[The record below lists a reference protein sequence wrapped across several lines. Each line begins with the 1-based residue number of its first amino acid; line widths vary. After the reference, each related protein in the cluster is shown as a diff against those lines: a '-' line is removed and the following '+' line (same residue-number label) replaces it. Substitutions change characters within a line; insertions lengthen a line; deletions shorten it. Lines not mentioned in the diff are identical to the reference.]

1 MGGGFGGQQQQGGF
15 GGGFGGQ
22 RFNQMPQQQGFGG
35 GFGGQQGGFGN
46 TFARTMPSQQG
57 GVGSFDPGGIRSTPV
72 RPPRQQG
79 FGSSL
84 GSFLGGQGFNMPQQR
99 QQDMFTPQ
107 IGRRGPQQ
115 GFGPDVNNYARP
127 MRNPMQQMGG
137 PQPSQQER
145 QYNQQMNAVSQNML
159 RQYGGD
165 EGNPAYQ
172 AAMQAQDQQLRSQ
185 FGIPQTEAAQ
195 PGSLVAGPGSMNASQ
210 AASQVVAQPGGNLL
224 GGAFFGGGSQPVL
237 GTPGGNLVGGMDPR
251 MLRPNVNRSLSQPQ
265 MPPNP
270 YAQQVRQEDPRMQ
283 AMRMMQR
290 MNFGGGGGY
299 NF

>member
-1 MGGGFGGQQQQGGF
+1 MSKGGSPMGGGFGGQQQQGGF

-22 RFNQMPQQQGFGG
+22 RFNQMPQQQQG

-46 TFARTMPSQQG
+46 TFARTMPPQQG
-57 GVGSFDPGGIRSTPV
+57 FGGGFDPGGVRSTPV
-72 RPPRQQG
+72 TPPRQQG

-115 GFGPDVNNYARP
+115 DFG
-127 MRNPMQQMGG
+127 Q
-137 PQPSQQER
+137 
-145 QYNQQMNAVSQNML
+145 
-159 RQYGGD
+159 
-165 EGNPAYQ
+165 
-172 AAMQAQDQQLRSQ
+172 
-185 FGIPQTEAAQ
+185 
-195 PGSLVAGPGSMNASQ
+195 SQ

-251 MLRPNVNRSLSQPQ
+251 MLRPNVNRSLSQQQ

-290 MNFGGGGGY
+290 MRFGGGGGY

>member
-46 TFARTMPSQQG
+46 TFARTMPPQQG
-57 GVGSFDPGGIRSTPV
+57 FGGGFDPGGIRSTPV

-115 GFGPDVNNYARP
+115 EDFDRFEAQNAAEASMGMPAYDANTDLLRGMGINIAQPPQQQPQVSPIPPLLQQDPGGFPLEGQRFSQSKAASQAP
-127 MRNPMQQMGG
+127 MDSRSILQMG
-137 PQPSQQER
+137 
-145 QYNQQMNAVSQNML
+145 NML
-159 RQYGGD
+159 RG
-165 EGNPAYQ
+165 
-172 AAMQAQDQQLRSQ
+172 M
-185 FGIPQTEAAQ
+185 
-195 PGSLVAGPGSMNASQ
+195 
-210 AASQVVAQPGGNLL
+210 
-224 GGAFFGGGSQPVL
+224 GGGSQPVL

-251 MLRPNVNRSLSQPQ
+251 MLRPNVNRSLSQQQ

>member
-1 MGGGFGGQQQQGGF
+1 MSKGGSPMGSGGFGGQQQQGGF

-22 RFNQMPQQQGFGG
+22 RFNQMPQQQQQGGFGG
-35 GFGGQQGGFGN
+35 GFGGQQGSFGN
-46 TFARTMPSQQG
+46 TFARTMPPQQG

-115 GFGPDVNNYARP
+115 EDFDRFEAQNAA
-127 MRNPMQQMGG
+127 MRSMG
-137 PQPSQQER
+137 
-145 QYNQQMNAVSQNML
+145 M
-159 RQYGGD
+159 
-165 EGNPAYQ
+165 PAYD
-172 AAMQAQDQQLRSQ
+172 ANTDPLRGA
-185 FGIPQTEAAQ
+185 GINIAQ
-195 PGSLVAGPGSMNASQ
+195 PPQQPPIPPLLQQDPGGFPLERARFN
-210 AASQVVAQPGGNLL
+210 AASQPGGNLL
-224 GGAFFGGGSQPVL
+224 GGAFGGGGSQPVL

-265 MPPNP
+265 MPSNP
-270 YAQQVRQEDPRMQ
+270 YAQQMRQEDPRMQ
-283 AMRMMQR
+283 AMRNMQR
-290 MNFGGGGGY
+290 MRFGGGGGY